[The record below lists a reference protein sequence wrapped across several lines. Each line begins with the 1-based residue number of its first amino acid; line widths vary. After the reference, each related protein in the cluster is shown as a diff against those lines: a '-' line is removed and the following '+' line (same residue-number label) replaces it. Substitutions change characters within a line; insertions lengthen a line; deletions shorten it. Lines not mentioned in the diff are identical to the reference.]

1 MTNRIKERN
10 ERLSGY
16 THQELVDA
24 INEHVIMHTHC
35 QRNREI
41 LMKHLFYG
49 YTYEHLA
56 EEYGMSVRGVK
67 YAYDKSLN
75 LLLKNL

>member
-1 MTNRIKERN
+1 MTDKIKKRN
-10 ERLSGY
+10 ERLSKY
-16 THQELVDA
+16 TQPELIEA
-24 INEHVIMHTHC
+24 IYKYVIMHTHC
-35 QRNREI
+35 SRNREI
-41 LMKHLFYG
+41 LMRHLFFG
-49 YTYEHLA
+49 WTFEQLA